1 MRLNRGNYK
10 RQRKHLYALTD
21 ATVRYLGALDRHDEE
36 GKTLYWSE
44 LRFAKAA
51 AQSEGCSEGQL
62 RRALREAG
70 VVDPREEHKKREYL
84 ESIAAGLPDDLAA
97 IVRGGT

>member
-21 ATVRYLGALDRHDEE
+21 ATMRYLGALDRHDEE

-44 LRFAKAA
+44 LRFAKARA
-51 AQSEGCSEGQL
+51 ESEGCSDNQL
-62 RRALREAG
+62 QRALREAA
-70 VVDPREEHKKREYL
+70 VRWQTEEC
-84 ESIAAGLPDDLAA
+84 DD
-97 IVRGGT
+97 